1 MSRWRWER
9 DRPWNELPSGGAR
22 PGAHGDRVFHGIAQ
36 ALWVAW
42 WMHADS
48 ASSADPVAL
57 LQRHFGYPGF
67 RPGQLELVQAV
78 LAGRDA
84 LGILPT
90 GGGKSVCYQVP
101 ALARGGLALVITPL
115 VSLMADQVRR
125 AGEAGIPARALHA
138 GLDPGERR
146 TIEASATRG
155 ELRLLFVAPE
165 RVEGEAFRALLPRLP
180 VRLLTVDE
188 AHCISLWG
196 HDFRP
201 SYRALGGLR
210 ERVDVP
216 VLALTATATPQ
227 VRDEI
232 ERELRLRDPV
242 RVTLSFDRPN
252 LGWGVFPVER
262 GVDRTDLHRQMVR
275 RRPGARMIYAATRR
289 RVEAIRNHLRRGGI
303 RAEAYHAGLSP
314 EERDRVQGWFL
325 SDPAPVVVAT
335 NAFGM
340 GIDRPDVRMV
350 IHDQLSGTLE
360 DYYQEAGRAGRDGA
374 PALCL
379 ALNGSGDRDVH
390 RRFLEATHPAP
401 RTPAAWW
408 RILRDRT
415 VVGARGGEESEEAGG
430 AARSWA
436 RRRVGLRQIRGVD
449 RYARQKQCR
458 RGALLAHFGE
468 DPHEEDRLGGPRG
481 RRADRSRCPA
491 CDRCSGW
498 GNLFR
503 FLESGYL

>member
-1 MSRWRWER
+1 MPPP
-9 DRPWNELPSGGAR
+9 DPA
-22 PGAHGDRVFHGIAQ
+22 A
-36 ALWVAW
+36 
-42 WMHADS
+42 ADP
-48 ASSADPVAL
+48 ADPVVL
-57 LQRHFGYPGF
+57 LRRHFGYPAF
-67 RPGQLELVQAV
+67 RPGQLELVEAV

-84 LGILPT
+84 IGILPT

-101 ALARGGLALVITPL
+101 ALARGGLGLVITPL

-125 AGEAGIPARALHA
+125 AAEAGIPARALHS

-146 TIEASATRG
+146 AMEEAAARG
-155 ELRLLFVAPE
+155 DLRLLFVAPE
-165 RVEGEAFRALLPRLP
+165 RVEGAAFRTLLPRLP
-180 VRLLTVDE
+180 VTLLTVDE

-201 SYRALGGLR
+201 SYRALGRLR
-210 ERVDVP
+210 DQVGVP
-216 VLALTATATPQ
+216 VLALTATATPR

-252 LGWGVFPVER
+252 LGWGVLPVGR

-289 RVEAIRNHLRRGGI
+289 RVESIRNHLRRGGI
-303 RAEAYHAGLSP
+303 HAEAYHAGLP
-314 EERDRVQGWFL
+314 PQERDRVQGWFL

-379 ALNGSGDRDVH
+379 ALNADGDREVH
-390 RRFLEATHPAP
+390 RRFLDATHPPP

-408 RILRDRT
+408 RILRGH
-415 VVGARGGEESEEAGG
+415 GALRGEHRIPAAAGD
-430 AARSWA
+430 AARSHA
-436 RRRVGLRQIRGVD
+436 RRCVGLAQIRGVD
-449 RYARQKQCR
+449 RYARGEGCR
-458 RGALLAHFGE
+458 RLALLAHFGE
-468 DPHEEDRLGGPRG
+468 GDPGTGGSPG
-481 RRADRSRCPA
+481 ACSA

-498 GNLFR
+498 GSLFR

>member
-1 MSRWRWER
+1 
-9 DRPWNELPSGGAR
+9 
-22 PGAHGDRVFHGIAQ
+22 
-36 ALWVAW
+36 
-42 WMHADS
+42 
-48 ASSADPVAL
+48 
-57 LQRHFGYPGF
+57 
-67 RPGQLELVQAV
+67 
-78 LAGRDA
+78 
-84 LGILPT
+84 
-90 GGGKSVCYQVP
+90 
-101 ALARGGLALVITPL
+101 
-115 VSLMADQVRR
+115 
-125 AGEAGIPARALHA
+125 
-138 GLDPGERR
+138 
-146 TIEASATRG
+146 
-155 ELRLLFVAPE
+155 
-165 RVEGEAFRALLPRLP
+165 
-180 VRLLTVDE
+180 VDE

-201 SYRALGGLR
+201 SYRALGRLR
-210 ERVDVP
+210 ERVDAP

-289 RVEAIRNHLRRGGI
+289 RVEAIRNHLRRAGI
-303 RAEAYHAGLSP
+303 RAEAYHAGLPP
-314 EERDRVQGWFL
+314 EERDRVQEWFL

-350 IHDQLSGTLE
+350 LHDQLSGTLE

-379 ALNGSGDRDVH
+379 AFNGSGDRDVH
-390 RRFLEATHPAP
+390 RRFLDATHPAP
-401 RTPAAWW
+401 RTLRAWW
-408 RILRDRT
+408 RIFRDG
-415 VVGARGGEESEEAGG
+415 VAPEGSGRGGGEGGEAPG

-436 RRRVGLRQIRGVD
+436 RRRVCLGQIRAVD
-449 RYARQKQCR
+449 RYAHGQRCR
-458 RGALLAHFGE
+458 RAALLAHFGE
-468 DPHEEDRLGGPRG
+468 APRG
-481 RRADRSRCPA
+481 EDHPAGHRGGASDRGNCPA

-498 GNLFR
+498 GSLFR